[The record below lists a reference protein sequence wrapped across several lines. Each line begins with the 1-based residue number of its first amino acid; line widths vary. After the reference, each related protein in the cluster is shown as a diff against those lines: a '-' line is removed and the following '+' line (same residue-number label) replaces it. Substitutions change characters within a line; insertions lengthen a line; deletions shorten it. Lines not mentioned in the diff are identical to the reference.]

1 MPLGGNDDEDEE
13 TNEKDL
19 STHSNISRRRSL
31 GGRRRS
37 SFGSHSS
44 KSPGSA
50 VEQSRIAEMYKNV
63 IKLSFENVRS
73 LSSRNE
79 TNAKVAPL
87 NIFKIHH
94 RRKSMT
100 KTRGI

>member
-1 MPLGGNDDEDEE
+1 MSRRISSNRGFVGLPLGGNDDEDEE

-63 IKLSFENVRS
+63 IKLSFENVR
-73 LSSRNE
+73 RQE
-79 TNAKVAPL
+79 PECDKC
-87 NIFKIHH
+87 
-94 RRKSMT
+94 KS
-100 KTRGI
+100 KTF

>member
-1 MPLGGNDDEDEE
+1 MSRRISSNRGFVGLPLGGNDDEDEE

-44 KSPGSA
+44 KSPG
-50 VEQSRIAEMYKNV
+50 
-63 IKLSFENVRS
+63 KL
-73 LSSRNE
+73 
-79 TNAKVAPL
+79 
-87 NIFKIHH
+87 
-94 RRKSMT
+94 
-100 KTRGI
+100 